1 MIGIRAAV
9 TAEAIAKIFMI
20 QATAALVGSN
30 DNPTIAS
37 ASRAPKAVLSQTI
50 NRWNFIFCRWFDK
63 AVSRVCATI
72 AISRVC
78 ASIAKKPASRLE
90 TAAGR
95 GFAGADRICAAVI
108 GATDAVPFSEVGAG
122 RSIAGARAFQRRRS
136 AGFGAATGVLLRIG
150 SRFICGAVGGRTSGS
165 GSGTTADLFRLV
177 SSGTGSGASF
187 FGLGEGTTVRVK

>member
-37 ASRAPKAVLSQTI
+37 ASKAPKAALSQTI
-50 NRWNFIFCRWFDK
+50 NRWNFIFRHWFDK
-63 AVSRVCATI
+63 AVSRVSASI

-78 ASIAKKPASRLE
+78 ASIAKKSASRLE

-95 GFAGADRICAAVI
+95 GFAGTAVFT
-108 GATDAVPFSEVGAG
+108 GA
-122 RSIAGARAFQRRRS
+122 
-136 AGFGAATGVLLRIG
+136 IG
-150 SRFICGAVGGRTSGS
+150 SSRGPGAK
-165 GSGTTADLFRLV
+165 F
-177 SSGTGSGASF
+177 
-187 FGLGEGTTVRVK
+187 